1 VDIKAMKNSAEIACF
16 NTRVS
21 ELEKALSQFKNDCVM
36 QVLES
41 AKIIEEAFL
50 KGNKLLIC
58 GNGGSAADSQHFAAE
73 FVSSF
78 SKNIY
83 RPALSA
89 IALTTD
95 SSILTAYSNDFSF
108 DGVFERQ
115 VLAHGREGD
124 VLIVITTSGE
134 SINCIRA
141 VEQAKTQ
148 GMKSIALTCAGA
160 LVSTKVDVSI
170 EVPSNNTQHI
180 QECHIV
186 TYHILA
192 ELVENSFIKE
202 G

>member
-1 VDIKAMKNSAEIACF
+1 MKNSTEIVCF
-16 NTRVS
+16 NNRIS
-21 ELEKALSQFKNDCVM
+21 ELEKTLAQFKNDCVI

-50 KGNKLLIC
+50 NGNKLLIC

-78 SKNIY
+78 SKNIN

-115 VLAHGREGD
+115 VQAHGRIGD
-124 VLIVITTSGE
+124 VLIVITSSGE
-134 SINCIRA
+134 SVNCIKA
-141 VEQAKTQ
+141 VEQAKSQ
-148 GMKSIALTCAGA
+148 GIKSIALTRTGA

-186 TYHILA
+186 AYHILA